1 MQYYVRTITLQQ
13 CSSHQQGNVDVPV
26 NSCSPFYQELHVLAI
41 QGRDELKHL
50 TQSKDF
56 PRERKWVMHSFL
68 PYKVTLFIILK

>member
-1 MQYYVRTITLQQ
+1 M
-13 CSSHQQGNVDVPV
+13 
-26 NSCSPFYQELHVLAI
+26 LAI